1 MPNAISNT
9 GITIQTYSEIVNEI
23 LDGSPATTT
32 QAAYPGMRQIYG
44 TDINVLPNSPDG
56 QMVNI
61 VAQAKLD
68 MLEFIQQIYASF
80 DPDQAV
86 GVQLDQRCAI
96 NGIQRRQGTYTQVD
110 VDVTSSGVVTI
121 AGLDTSTTPFTISD
135 SSGNQYYLLYT
146 YTFASAGT
154 QSLTF
159 RAADIGSI
167 NPTVDSLTTVVTVTL
182 GIVSVTNPTEATT
195 IGTPQESDYSL
206 RIRRENSV
214 ALPSVGYWQG
224 LYEALLA
231 IRGVTSVIVKENSTS
246 SPITYGSVTIPP
258 HSIWV
263 VVAGGYEGTIAG
275 VIYDKRNA
283 GCGMVGS
290 IVDSILQ
297 EDGTFFPVSWDRPTD
312 ENLWIK
318 FNVVQITGSTP
329 PDANYIRNQ
338 LLAQLSY
345 KINEPAN
352 TTTIT
357 SLIASIDPNA
367 SVSNIGVSTDGVN
380 YDTLLTPTS
389 LNFQF
394 QISSPRIIINGTPG
408 T

>member
-231 IRGVTSVIVKENSTS
+231 IRGVTSVIVTENSTS
-246 SPITYGSVTIPP
+246 APVSYAGIVIPA

-263 VVAGGYEGTIAG
+263 VVDGGYEGTIVG

-283 GCGMVGS
+283 GCGMYGS
-290 IVDSILQ
+290 ITSSILQ
-297 EDGTFFPVSWDRPTD
+297 EDGTFFPISWDRPID
-312 ENLWIK
+312 ESLWIK
-318 FNVVQITGSTP
+318 FDAVSISGITP
-329 PDANYIRNQ
+329 VDPAYIRSQ
-338 LLAQLSY
+338 LLSQLSY
-345 KINEPAN
+345 RIGQSAD
-352 TTTIT
+352 TT
-357 SLIASIDPNA
+357 SIISMVHGIDANA
-367 SVSNIGVSTDGVN
+367 SLSNVGVSTDGVTYFSLISPFNIN
-380 YDTLLTPTS
+380 YIFRTAST
-389 LNFQF
+389 
-394 QISSPRIIINGTPG
+394 RVIINGTPG